1 LMCRRR
7 SALGEEEI
15 REFLARDYAT
25 VVNGLA
31 LAYGSWSS
39 AEDAVQEALARAWE
53 RGERGL
59 RIDVPRRWVVTVA
72 RNLLRDRFRRFL
84 AELRVRDR
92 LAAGERD
99 RDGLGSADDRIDV
112 AAAVAALP
120 GRQREVV
127 VLRYLVDLEE
137 AEIARILRLPLGTV
151 KSSLFRA
158 RRALAAAL
166 GPEGVADGTVE
177 VPHGR

>member
-1 LMCRRR
+1 MCRRR

-15 REFLARDYAT
+15 REFLARDYAA

-59 RIDVPRRWVVTVA
+59 RIDVPKRWVVTVA
-72 RNLLRDRFRRFL
+72 RNLLRDRFRQFL
-84 AELRVRDR
+84 AEIRVRDR
-92 LAAGERD
+92 LAGERD
-99 RDGLGSADDRIDV
+99 PEGLGSADDRIDV

-120 GRQREVV
+120 VRQREVV
-127 VLRYLVDLEE
+127 VLRYLIDLEE
-137 AEIARILRLPLGTV
+137 AEIARILRRPLGTV

-177 VPHGR
+177 VPYGR